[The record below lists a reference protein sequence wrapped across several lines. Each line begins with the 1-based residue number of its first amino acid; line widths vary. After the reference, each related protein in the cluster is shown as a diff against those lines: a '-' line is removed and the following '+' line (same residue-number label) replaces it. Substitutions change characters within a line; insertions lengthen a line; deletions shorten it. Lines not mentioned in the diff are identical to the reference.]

1 MADTWLHIETST
13 VSLTSAFSFTS
24 SQSWVSLKPYGRALT
39 QNCTSGH
46 LSSIGQ
52 NYSCLLLPL
61 LSGMPPTL
69 TDSVLYSSVI
79 SERNENTTIKSIT
92 LGQDRIAYLGPAS
105 PRNDIDYRA
114 NTFAVRSVCKT
125 IDEWCWLP
133 LTNQTLPWLPLL
145 KEPASIPDAHC
156 GKFVGIPANTSEVVH
171 GTIVTEGVVG
181 TVTSFFKDQSWQ
193 EVMNVNNTANSF
205 YTVSRLDSPLEPSS
219 NSLPAHSTAMNTGV
233 WWSNFIG
240 CNTELINFTYKYADG
255 SVRSAEITPLDNLDL
270 AKAVYQAILYNFD
283 PLFAGGAAMTAMAD
297 DINSALEN
305 WIDTWHRSYLAL
317 AAIATTEVDNIDQQQ
332 RFSRLVARIP
342 KAPLF
347 TLGILLVL
355 SIFFNSFILFKSLW
369 RINLGKTHP
378 KQMIISIAGL
388 AANSFD
394 GKVANTVHAVSDKW
408 NLFEE
413 SKEDS
418 PSTRI
423 GISENSA
430 GGNHLV
436 AFVAQSDSEK
446 DNDQGESRSREDQ
459 RGKKPSRC
467 SVVATE
473 TASSDEISFSTGSR

>member
-1 MADTWLHIETST
+1 
-13 VSLTSAFSFTS
+13 
-24 SQSWVSLKPYGRALT
+24 LKPYGRALA

-61 LSGMPPTL
+61 LSDIPPTL

-79 SERNENTTIKSIT
+79 SERNENTTIKTIT

-105 PRNDIDYRA
+105 LPSDIDYRA
-114 NTFAVRSVCKT
+114 NTFAVRSVCNT
-125 IDEWCWLP
+125 IDEWCGVP
-133 LTNQTLPWLPLL
+133 LTNLSLPWSPLI
-145 KEPASIPDAHC
+145 KEPASVLDAYC
-156 GKFVGIPANTSEVVH
+156 GDFVGIPANTSEVAH
-171 GTIVTEGVVG
+171 GTTVTQGIVGA
-181 TVTSFFKDQSWQ
+181 VTSFFKDQRWQ

-205 YTVSRLDSPLEPSS
+205 YTVSRLDSPLKPSS
-219 NSLPAHSTAMNTGV
+219 NSLPAHSTITETGLL
-233 WWSNFIG
+233 WSNFIG
-240 CNTELINFTYKYADG
+240 CNTEFINFTYTYVDG
-255 SVRSAEITPLDNLDL
+255 SIRSAEITPLDNLDL
-270 AKAVYQAILYNFD
+270 AKAVYQATLYNFD

-297 DINSALEN
+297 DIDSALEN
-305 WIDTWHRSYLAL
+305 WINTWHQGYLAL

-355 SIFFNSFILFKSLW
+355 SILFNSFILFKSLW
-369 RINLGKTHP
+369 KTNLGKTHP

-388 AANSFD
+388 AATSFD
-394 GKVANTVHAVSDKW
+394 GKVASTGDVVSDKW

-430 GGNHLV
+430 GGHHFV
-436 AFVAQSDSEK
+436 AFVAQGDSEK
-446 DNDQGESRSREDQ
+446 DHDQGGSRSREDQ
-459 RGKKPSRC
+459 RGRKLSRC

-473 TASSDEISFSTGSR
+473 TISSDEIIFQRIADKGL